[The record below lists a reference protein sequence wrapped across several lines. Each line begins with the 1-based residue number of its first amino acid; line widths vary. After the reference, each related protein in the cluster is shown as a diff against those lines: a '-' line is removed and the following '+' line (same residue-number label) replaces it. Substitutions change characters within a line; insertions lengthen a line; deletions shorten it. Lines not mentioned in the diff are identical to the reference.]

1 MKKCQSPNITVIVK
15 TARSYFD
22 RREEKRKHLAY
33 FNFKGDLFF
42 IVGESQED
50 EDLEITV
57 KVKV

>member
-1 MKKCQSPNITVIVK
+1 M
-15 TARSYFD
+15 
-22 RREEKRKHLAY
+22 RKHLAY

-57 KVKV
+57 KVKVWNYLSL